1 LIETVNIINTDLKF
15 DSYFDKVPERISEKD
30 QRELY
35 IKKNEKIDDD
45 NYVFDINKDD
55 PNKLLEDIEK
65 DDEVMKKVRE
75 VNKDGI
81 FDQRKQE
88 KIKVENRLQS
98 IKQTW
103 MSTIPTL
110 LENYNSSIS
119 NPKNKFIL

>member
-1 LIETVNIINTDLKF
+1 MIETVNIINTDLKF